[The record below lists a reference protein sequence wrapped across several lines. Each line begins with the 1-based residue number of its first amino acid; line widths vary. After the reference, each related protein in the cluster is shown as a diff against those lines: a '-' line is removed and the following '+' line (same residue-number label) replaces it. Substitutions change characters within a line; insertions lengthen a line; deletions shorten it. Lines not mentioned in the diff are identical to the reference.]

1 MRVHRLPDRATTTH
15 TMCGTKFPNP
25 SPDQNSP
32 VAVYTCTCN
41 QRHPKPHVAHMGNL
55 PVAIAWDDEPPG
67 TPNQPPTRNAAEQA
81 PPDPGAT
88 CSHCR
93 QRPAAKKIFTMLIRT
108 GQADATKRTMHVCDE
123 CAAAAARWL
132 EAIGL
137 VVTTTADGNSW
148 DAVVENIREQ

>member
-67 TPNQPPTRNAAEQA
+67 TPNQPPTRT
-81 PPDPGAT
+81 PPNRRRPTPAQPA
-88 CSHCR
+88 SR